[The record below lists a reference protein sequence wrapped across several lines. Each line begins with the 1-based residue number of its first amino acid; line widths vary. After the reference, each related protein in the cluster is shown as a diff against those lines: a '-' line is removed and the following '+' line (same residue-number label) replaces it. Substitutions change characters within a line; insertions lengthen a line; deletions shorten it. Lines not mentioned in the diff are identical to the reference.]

1 MKDYIRQ
8 VVAENYGRSD
18 GFLPFDEW
26 LASEVEY
33 NIEGF
38 DCFFETSFAE
48 LPDTE
53 KEERKELIFSIFE

>member
-26 LASEVEY
+26 LASELEY

-38 DCFFETSFAE
+38 DCFFETSFDE
-48 LPDTE
+48 LLNAGKD
-53 KEERKELIFSIFE
+53 ERKELILSIFE